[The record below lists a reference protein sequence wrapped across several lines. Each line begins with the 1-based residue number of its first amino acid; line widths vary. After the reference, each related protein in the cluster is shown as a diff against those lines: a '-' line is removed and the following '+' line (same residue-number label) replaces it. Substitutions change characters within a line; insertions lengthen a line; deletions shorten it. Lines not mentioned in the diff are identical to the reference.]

1 MHGYPVKMEAEDQK
15 KEQVDRRLIAHQEY
29 FDRVN
34 EGPEVNSRVKETAQ
48 SSDDTMKSRHVCPA
62 VHYASQIKP
71 CFPQRTTHAFH
82 PFPHGTLTLVVFWC
96 KESRTYSL
104 MLR

>member
-1 MHGYPVKMEAEDQK
+1 MHGYPVRMEAEDQK

-48 SSDDTMKSRHVCPA
+48 SSDDTIKSMHVCPA
-62 VHYASQIKP
+62 VHYAFSDKALLP
-71 CFPQRTTHAFH
+71 PTHHASFSSFP
-82 PFPHGTLTLVVFWC
+82 
-96 KESRTYSL
+96 S
-104 MLR
+104 